1 MKILKPTEFC
11 TLYEGIAWYV
21 NYISIRILFLK
32 KRKKKDLLWALIP
45 LHPLPHSL
53 FSLQPK
59 LFESV
64 AFTYHLYFLTF
75 PHHVSSSSL
84 LLLWLLLQNRCY
96 SFGARGA
103 RSWVILLLRLWVS
116 SSLQTRPLCALFCS
130 LPFVTDLNSPFPLHH
145 MHTQICFAWV
155 SEFALF
161 LKTILLCS
169 IKKQYCTIL
178 T

>member
-45 LHPLPHSL
+45 LHLLPHSL
-53 FSLQPK
+53 FSLRPK

-75 PHHVSSSSL
+75 SHHVSSSSL
-84 LLLWLLLQNRCY
+84 LLLWLLLQNQCY
-96 SFGARGA
+96 YFGARGA
-103 RSWVILLLRLWVS
+103 RSWVIPTAPPVS
-116 SSLQTRPLCALFCS
+116 IILTADKAPLCFILFFTLRYWS
-130 LPFVTDLNSPFPLHH
+130 QLSFPSPPHA
-145 MHTQICFAWV
+145 HTNLSCLSTWICIIFKDNFTV
-155 SEFALF
+155 
-161 LKTILLCS
+161 
-169 IKKQYCTIL
+169 QY
-178 T
+178 

>member
-64 AFTYHLYFLTF
+64 AFTISTFSPFPIMYH
-75 PHHVSSSSL
+75 HHHCYCYDCCYKIGVIL
-84 LLLWLLLQNRCY
+84 LEPGVQ
-96 SFGARGA
+96 GAELF
-103 RSWVILLLRLWVS
+103 LLLRLWVS